1 MEGEVMVRRR
11 VAIAF
16 DKLIMGNGVKGILDV
31 VCGGLIE
38 EGYGDAD

>member
-16 DKLIMGNGVKGILDV
+16 DKLMMGNELKGILDL
-31 VCGGLIE
+31 VCGGVN
-38 EGYGDAD
+38 